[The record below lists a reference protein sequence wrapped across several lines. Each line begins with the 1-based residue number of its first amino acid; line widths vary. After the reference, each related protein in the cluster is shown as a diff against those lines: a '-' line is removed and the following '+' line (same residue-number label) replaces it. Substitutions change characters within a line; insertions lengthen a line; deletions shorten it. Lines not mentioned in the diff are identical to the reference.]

1 MVDSKKLKLEVEIE
15 VDVPLD
21 IVEDKKR
28 IKAVEDGLGQSISKG
43 LYEQGVSFKVKKL
56 LPKWNDIK
64 NNVMLIQFLLS
75 IIKHLIYTKRYFI
88 A

>member
-1 MVDSKKLKLEVEIE
+1 MVDSKKLRLEVEIE

-43 LYEQGVSFKVKKL
+43 LYEQGVSFKVKKITS
-56 LPKWNDIK
+56 KVEWYK
-64 NNVMLIQFLLS
+64 
-75 IIKHLIYTKRYFI
+75 K
-88 A
+88 

>member
-1 MVDSKKLKLEVEIE
+1 MVDTKKLNLEVEIE

-21 IVEDKKR
+21 IIEDKKR

-56 LPKWNDIK
+56 LLKLNDI
-64 NNVMLIQFLLS
+64 
-75 IIKHLIYTKRYFI
+75 
-88 A
+88 